1 MKQLLSKSQRVAAM
15 NRTKLVAKGILFD
28 LDGTIFDTVPAYIEA
43 ARITFKT
50 IGCQIPENEKML
62 EIPKRIE
69 QRKSL
74 SDIVNGDTK
83 AFLNVYLKTFY
94 DISTSE
100 AKPFPHVSDTL
111 ETLAKKA
118 KLAVVTMRRVPSAS
132 ILSELQQFD
141 LEKFFD
147 NVITA
152 LDTHNP
158 KPSPEGLIK
167 AVAALDLQMRDCIIV
182 GDSTIDVKAGKAA
195 GAKTVSV
202 LTGLYSREELAKAEP
217 DFIINS
223 VKELPQLIN

>member
-1 MKQLLSKSQRVAAM
+1 M

-50 IGCQIPENEKML
+50 IGYQIPENEKML

-74 SDIVNGDTK
+74 SDIVNGDTE

-100 AKPFPHVSDTL
+100 AKPFPNVSDTL
-111 ETLAKKA
+111 ETLSKKA

-158 KPSPEGLIK
+158 KPSPEGLIR
-167 AVAALDLQMRDCIIV
+167 AVAALDLHMRDCVIV

-223 VKELPQLIN
+223 ITELPQLIS